1 MDAAWAGGAL
11 LSPAHR
17 NLLSGIEHADS
28 VTIDPHKW
36 LAVPMGAGMYLTRD
50 WTALE
55 AAFSVSTGYMPSA
68 SHEHRDPYIH
78 SLQWSRRFN
87 GAKLFMALATLGLD
101 GYAAMIDRQF
111 ALGTRLRNAIAEAG
125 FTRSSTIAAAARLLR
140 SEGRRERGADCRRVN
155 ATGEAWIA
163 SVALRG
169 KPCIRACITSFET
182 GEEDIDALV
191 GPAGPRA
198 GRLAAIDPARVR
210 AYPNERMLLA
220 RRMAST
226 AAASAREIL
235 TGLHEIMA
243 KRGSAQ
249 SKLDRVVDLIA
260 EAMRSDVCS
269 IYLLRDNH
277 LELFATHGLR
287 KEAVHVTRLRMGE
300 GLVGTIAAEGRILNL
315 AEAAQHPAFAYRPET
330 GEERF
335 HSFAGVPIVRLESPI
350 GVLAVQNAEPR
361 RYEDVEIEALQTV
374 AMVLSEMIGGARL
387 VDGARRSRLR
397 SAGPLRLTGL
407 RLVAGMAK
415 GVAVFHEPRIVV
427 EHTVAEDTEAERDR
441 VYSAFRKMREQI
453 DNMARDAEFGTTG
466 EHQEILETYRMF
478 AYDEGWSRRINEAID
493 SGLTAEAAIE
503 RVQQRTRARMQEIDD
518 PLLKE
523 RMHDLEDLSNR
534 LLRIVSGRMGTA
546 AQTGL
551 AHDAVLIARNLG
563 PAELLEYDRRRL
575 KAVLL
580 EEGSLTSH
588 MTIVARAI
596 GVPVIG
602 RLNDIRH
609 SVEEG
614 ETILVDGDNG
624 SVIIRPTRQLLA
636 GFEHRMA
643 MSQKR
648 RAEFAAVRTLPAETR
663 DGVKVSV
670 MVNAGLAEDAV
681 ALPMTGADGIG
692 LFRTEFQF
700 LVSATLPGRDRQ
712 QRLYTKVLEAAGDRP
727 VVFRTV
733 DIGGDKALP
742 YLTDDETEEQA
753 ENPAM
758 GWRALRLSLDRSTL
772 MKAQARAL
780 IEASAGK
787 VLRVMFPM
795 VSEPW
800 EYEQARAL
808 FEEQLEWAAKA
819 KRKRQARGVRR
830 NARSAEPCRNARPA
844 AAARGLHLDRH
855 QRPHPIPVRGRPL
868 RPAPCAP
875 LRLAQPGDPA
885 LPEARAR
892 RRARGRA
899 CRREFAAKWPGGRS
913 KRWR

>member
-1 MDAAWAGGAL
+1 
-11 LSPAHR
+11 
-17 NLLSGIEHADS
+17 
-28 VTIDPHKW
+28 
-36 LAVPMGAGMYLTRD
+36 
-50 WTALE
+50 
-55 AAFSVSTGYMPSA
+55 
-68 SHEHRDPYIH
+68 
-78 SLQWSRRFN
+78 
-87 GAKLFMALATLGLD
+87 
-101 GYAAMIDRQF
+101 
-111 ALGTRLRNAIAEAG
+111 
-125 FTRSSTIAAAARLLR
+125 
-140 SEGRRERGADCRRVN
+140 
-155 ATGEAWIA
+155 
-163 SVALRG
+163 
-169 KPCIRACITSFET
+169 
-182 GEEDIDALV
+182 
-191 GPAGPRA
+191 
-198 GRLAAIDPARVR
+198 
-210 AYPNERMLLA
+210 
-220 RRMAST
+220 MAST

-260 EAMRSDVCS
+260 EAMNSDVCS
-269 IYLLRDNH
+269 IYLLRENY

-300 GLVGTIAAEGRILNL
+300 GLVGTIAGEGRILNL

-335 HSFAGVPIVRLESPI
+335 HSFAGVPIVRLETPI
-350 GVLAVQNAEPR
+350 GVLAVQNADPR

-374 AMVLSEMIGGARL
+374 AMVLSEMIGAARL

-397 SAGPLRLTGL
+397 SAGPLRLSGL
-407 RLVAGMAK
+407 KLVAGMAK
-415 GVAVFHEPRIVV
+415 GEAVFHEPRVIV
-427 EHTVAEDTEAERDR
+427 EHTVAEDIEAERER
-441 VYSAFRKMREQI
+441 VYAAFRKMREQI
-453 DNMARDAEFGTTG
+453 DNMAKEAEFGTAG

-503 RVQQRTRARMQEIDD
+503 RVQQRMRARMQDIDD
-518 PLLKE
+518 PLLSE

-546 AQTGL
+546 AQSGL
-551 AHDAVLIARNLG
+551 TRDTVLVARNLG
-563 PAELLEYDRRRL
+563 PADLLEYDRRRL
-575 KAVLL
+575 KGVLL

-602 RLNDIRH
+602 RLHDIRH

-614 ETILVDGDNG
+614 EMILVDGDNG
-624 SVIIRPTRQLLA
+624 SVIVRPTRHLTT

-648 RAEFAAVRTLPAETR
+648 RAEFAAVRTLPAKTR
-663 DGVKVSV
+663 DGVTVSV
-670 MVNAGLAEDAV
+670 MVNAGLAEDA
-681 ALPMTGADGIG
+681 ATLPMTGADGIG

-700 LVSATLPGRDRQ
+700 LVSATLPGRERQ

-727 VVFRTV
+727 VIFRTV

-742 YLTDDETEEQA
+742 YLTDEVEDKA

-758 GWRALRLSLDRSTL
+758 GWRALRLSLERTTL

-780 IEASAGK
+780 IEASHGK

-800 EYEQARAL
+800 EYEEARKL
-808 FEEQLEWAAKA
+808 VEEQVDWAKKSHRPRPTRIEFGAMLEVPSLAEMLDQLLPRVDFISIGTNDLTQFLFAADRSDPRLA
-819 KRKRQARGVRR
+819 QRYDWLSPAILRFLKRVLDACRAAGVPARVCGEM
-830 NARSAEPCRNARPA
+830 A
-844 AAARGLHLDRH
+844 
-855 QRPHPIPVRGRPL
+855 GRPL
-868 RPAPCAP
+868 EAMALVGIGAENFSITPAGVGPVKAMVRS
-875 LRLAQPGDPA
+875 LDAGA
-885 LPEARAR
+885 IRAR
-892 RRARGRA
+892 LDQLL
-899 CRREFAAKWPGGRS
+899 AKPPKDMRKALTDWA
-913 KRWR
+913 KRQSVTIG